1 MNEVLD
7 HGLDFDAQ
15 QLSFLLAAV
24 GQQTWSLK

>member
-15 QLSFLLAAV
+15 QSSFSLAAV
-24 GQQTWSLK
+24 GQQTLSLK